1 MPTTRKKVIKTVYKD
16 EEDSD
21 EGGDFSDSGSD
32 AVITE
37 QSSSEEDGDEK
48 SHHSSDDDFVSKKP
62 KSKAKNLDSK
72 VRKKKTKFTKTFLE
86 RLSKQDS
93 DEQVEAPPI
102 SVKDLTEADKL
113 LPSFLNLSES
123 DSSDDEQ
130 PSTSTRKNVVS
141 NFNTNQTQDSENEGE
156 KPIEYKDVWSSNT
169 VDASEEIARKTF
181 LELEKHKNK
190 MEEAKITVQKY
201 TTKVEETESDVKDLL
216 ALGEEEIVEPV
227 QSKVKKR
234 KVKNN
239 SDSEMED
246 WEEVNESHSIIPQQG
261 LQLVVDIPGIVKKK
275 TKKLDVEMMLKRKM
289 NRVKKQYQVFMH
301 KVHVL
306 CWLGHG
312 NYVSQVLNDQEVL
325 AAALSLVPS
334 KECYPGERVD
344 MKYVEQITTW
354 YKDKVSIDQDK
365 HENKFRPKAPP
376 LKDIL
381 LQQMKKRVFSTKKY
395 MVFVF
400 VSMLRSLGLQCRVM
414 FNFVTLPIRPPVSEL
429 CSLSTKVKD
438 TEDAK
443 KSHQKITSQSKS
455 AKSKGKKDVIPQLDG
470 NYDVFESDDQN
481 IMQVDGGDDTTIVRT
496 RRQRLSLK
504 KEKQANDVKKTEEVI
519 SPTKITKK
527 NLSLKLE
534 KTAGKTKQNVKKT
547 DEANSSKKTDTDEN
561 GVSPPKRP
569 RRNPSLHLKVQEASR
584 SKNMKNDT
592 TCDENTESQKEIP
605 VETVTEEPTTRTKR
619 NLRLQSKNTKTT
631 HETNEQEILPNK
643 DEVKATKSKRR
654 ILSLNRS
661 VTKNDKDTENAQNKL
676 DNKPQTSSKTIVNK
690 CSANRTTRANITSLN
705 ESKAIL
711 TKTLPKQSSS
721 DKVPKIILTDINN
734 ETVSS
739 EFFEKSPIKR
749 TSRKRSQTAEPKKLT
764 NEKPNARTRSAHATE
779 SKYFASDTDKS
790 PAKRSRT
797 TRKIDS
803 DDSKRVS
810 HRDLAKKIAKPKN
823 DVTKDLVNIIKERVK
838 EAKTD
843 AKKGIVKGK
852 EKHES
857 DSDSDYMAVESP
869 AARKSDSDEDFK
881 VEKVTPKQK
890 KQVKK
895 IDRRVISTD
904 DEMPLN
910 KINVWCEIY
919 VEELEEWV
927 PVDVVRGLV
936 HSANELYSRSTHP
949 VSYIV
954 GWDNNNYLKDLTR
967 RYVPYWN
974 TVTRK
979 LRVDPTW
986 WEQAIKP
993 WLGPKTARDRE
1004 EDERLHRM
1012 QLEAPLPKVIS
1023 EYKNHPLYVLKRHLL
1038 KFEAIYPPDAETLGF
1053 VRGEAVYPRDC
1064 VYICKS
1070 RDVWI
1075 KEAKVVKLG
1084 EQPYK
1089 IVRARPKYIR
1099 ATNTFITDRPLE
1111 IFGPWQTQDYEPPT
1125 AENGIVPR
1133 NPYGNVELFKKC
1145 MLPKGT
1151 VHINLP
1157 GLQRVAKKLNI
1168 DCAPALTGF
1177 DCNGGYVHPV
1187 YEGFVVCEEFEKV
1200 LTEAWLQDQ
1209 EELERKEQ
1217 EKIETRVYG
1226 NWKRLIRGLIIKERL
1241 KAKYGFAEPST
1252 SKDKKKKGPKLVVK
1266 KK

>member
-16 EEDSD
+16 EEDSN

-48 SHHSSDDDFVSKKP
+48 SHHSSDDDFISKKP
-62 KSKAKNLDSK
+62 KSKGRNQDSK

-86 RLSKQDS
+86 RISKQES

-123 DSSDDEQ
+123 
-130 PSTSTRKNVVS
+130 
-141 NFNTNQTQDSENEGE
+141 
-156 KPIEYKDVWSSNT
+156 
-169 VDASEEIARKTF
+169 
-181 LELEKHKNK
+181 
-190 MEEAKITVQKY
+190 
-201 TTKVEETESDVKDLL
+201 
-216 ALGEEEIVEPV
+216 
-227 QSKVKKR
+227 
-234 KVKNN
+234 
-239 SDSEMED
+239 
-246 WEEVNESHSIIPQQG
+246 ESHSVIPQQG
-261 LQLVVDIPGIVKKK
+261 LQLVVDIPGMVKKK

-325 AAALSLVPS
+325 AEALSLVPS

-354 YKDKVSIDQDK
+354 YKDKVSIHQDK

-376 LKDIL
+376 LKSIL

-429 CSLSTKVKD
+429 CSLSTKVKG

-443 KSHQKITSQSKS
+443 KNDQKTKSPRKSTKSKS
-455 AKSKGKKDVIPQLDG
+455 KRDVIPQLDG
-470 NYDVFESDDQN
+470 NYDVIESDDGN
-481 IMQVDGGDDTTIVRT
+481 IMQVDGGDDTTTART
-496 RRQRLSLK
+496 RRQRLSLRK
-504 KEKQANDVKKTEEVI
+504 VKQANDVKKPEEVI

-527 NLSLKLE
+527 NLSLKIE
-534 KTAGKTKQNVKKT
+534 NKTVGETKRSVKKS
-547 DEANSSKKTDTDEN
+547 DEANTSKKTDTEEN

-569 RRNPSLHLKVQEASR
+569 KRNPSLHLKVQNARR
-584 SKNMKNDT
+584 SKNIKNET

-605 VETVTEEPTTRTKR
+605 VNKVITEEPTTRTKR

-631 HETNEQEILPNK
+631 IHETKQSESLSNK
-643 DEVKATKSKRR
+643 KDDIKATKSKRK
-654 ILSLNRS
+654 ILSLNLS
-661 VTKNDKDTENAQNKL
+661 VTKNDQ
-676 DNKPQTSSKTIVNK
+676 DNKTKSTSKTIVNK
-690 CSANRTTRANITSLN
+690 CSANRITRANITSLN
-705 ESKAIL
+705 ESNAIL
-711 TKTLPKQSSS
+711 TKTLSKQSSL
-721 DKVPKIILTDINN
+721 DKVPKIILTDINDQ
-734 ETVSS
+734 TVSS
-739 EFFEKSPIKR
+739 KFFEKSPTKR
-749 TSRKRSQTAEPKKLT
+749 TSRKRSQTTEPKKSP
-764 NEKPNARTRSAHATE
+764 NEMSNARTRSAHATE
-779 SKYFASDTDKS
+779 SKYFAPETDKS
-790 PAKRSRT
+790 PAKRCRT

-810 HRDLAKKIAKPKN
+810 HRDLAKKNVQDLQSPKISKPKN
-823 DVTKDLVNIIKERVK
+823 DVTKDLVHIIKGRVK

-843 AKKGIVKGK
+843 AKKRIVKGK

-857 DSDSDYMAVESP
+857 DSDSDHLAVESP
-869 AARKSDSDEDFK
+869 APRKSESDEDFK

-890 KQVKK
+890 KPVKK
-895 IDRRVISTD
+895 IDRCVISAD

-927 PVDVVRGLV
+927 PVDVVRGIV

-979 LRVDPTW
+979 LRVDPGW
-986 WEQAIKP
+986 WEEAIKP

-1053 VRGEAVYPRDC
+1053 VRGEPVYPRDC

-1075 KEAKVVKLG
+1075 KDAKVVKLG

-1217 EKIETRVYG
+1217 EKVETRVYG

-1252 SKDKKKKGPKLVVK
+1252 SQDKKKKGPKLVVK